1 MKLAEALSIRADLKN
16 RIAKLKSRLKRSAK
30 VKGNNLPYEDRHE
43 LFKELDEC
51 LSQFEEIDYQIA
63 RKDVLELRRSVIRAQ
78 LNYVVENDPHGKK
91 KLKDVRAE
99 DMDELRKA
107 TGKYF
112 KQIRN
117 VNVKL
122 SNLDMKLQSINWS
135 VDLI

>member
-1 MKLAEALSIRADLKN
+1 M
-16 RIAKLKSRLKRSAK
+16 
-30 VKGNNLPYEDRHE
+30 
-43 LFKELDEC
+43 DEF
-51 LSQFEEIDYQIA
+51 LSQFEEIDYLIA
-63 RKDVLELRRSVIRAQ
+63 RKDVLELRRSVIRTQ

-122 SNLDMKLQSINWS
+122 SNLDMKLQNMNWP